1 MYLSRLS
8 LDPRHPQARRDLADA
23 YEMHRTLVRAFAPR
37 PEGPPHR
44 FLWRLEGRDGF
55 ELSSVVLVQSEQ
67 PADWSVLAAH
77 KGYANEIIGN
87 KPVNLAKFVQG
98 GTRYRFRL
106 LANPTVTRGGKRY
119 GLTREEDQLAW
130 LVRQGERQG
139 FSLLGCQRG
148 ANERLRT
155 RQGRTGNRITI
166 HTALFEGI
174 LEAVSADSLRQ
185 GMLKGFGHG
194 KALGLGLLS
203 LARVS

>member
-8 LDPRHPQARRDLADA
+8 LNPRHPLARRDLADA
-23 YEMHRTLVRAFAPR
+23 YEMHRTLVRAFAPNPGGR
-37 PEGPPHR
+37 PHR
-44 FLWRLEGRDGF
+44 FLWRLERRDNF
-55 ELSSVVLVQSEQ
+55 QLSSVVLVQAEQ
-67 PADWSVLAAH
+67 PADWSVLAA
-77 KGYANEIIGN
+77 GYANDISGN
-87 KPVNLAKFVQG
+87 KLVDLSKFIQAG
-98 GTRYRFRL
+98 KRYRFRL

-119 GLTREEDQLAW
+119 GLTRVEDQLAW
-130 LVRQGERQG
+130 LVRQGQRQG

-148 ANERLRT
+148 ANERLQT

-166 HTALFEGI
+166 HTALFEGV

-185 GMLKGFGHG
+185 GVLKGFGHG